1 MNAMGQL
8 QDTVLQ
14 RLGKLLHSLDKDIT
28 HRQLPRRWLELIHR
42 LDERL
47 REQDRQLE
55 LERNAPESPRKV

>member
-1 MNAMGQL
+1 MNAMGQV

-14 RLGKLLHSLDKDIT
+14 RLGKLLHSMDEDIT
-28 HRQLPRRWLELIHR
+28 HEQLPRRWLELIHR

-55 LERNAPESPRKV
+55 LERNAPESPREV

>member
-1 MNAMGQL
+1 MNAMGQV

-14 RLGKLLHSLDKDIT
+14 RLGKLLHSLDEDIT
-28 HRQLPRRWLELIHR
+28 HEQLPRRWLELIHR

-55 LERNAPESPRKV
+55 LERNAPESPREV